1 MECIVNL
8 EDYPINSTSFAQK
21 VREEL
26 QQESIVTLPTFLQP
40 DAIRSLINE
49 SLEHQHLA
57 YFSNSTHNIYFT
69 PNDPSLPPYH
79 SYNRQSLTSRGC
91 TTTDQIP
98 NESILKELYY
108 NPSFQKFLC
117 RTLEVEQLH
126 PHGDPMSSI
135 TVHYGT
141 EGKEL
146 GWHFDSSAFAITLL
160 LQKPEE
166 GGVFE
171 YLPNIRER
179 KNGSNG
185 NDNASNSST
194 RSNKA
199 DSSFLDSLKEGMEEE
214 VQNVLDGKVLPKR
227 ADLNPGT
234 LVIFRG
240 RNSLHRV
247 TKVAGN
253 TTRILV
259 VFAYNEKP
267 GIRLDKERMLKH
279 FGRVC

>member
-1 MECIVNL
+1 VETMECIVNL
-8 EDYPINSTSFAQK
+8 EDYPINSTSFAQEI
-21 VREEL
+21 RQEL
-26 QQESIVTLPTFLQP
+26 QKESIVVLPSFLRP
-40 DAIRSLINE
+40 DVIQSLVKE

-69 PNDPSLPPYH
+69 PTDTSLPPHH
-79 SYNRQSLTSRGC
+79 SHNRQSLTSRGC
-91 TTTDQIP
+91 ATADQIP
-98 NESILKELYY
+98 NDSILKELYY
-108 NPSFQKFLC
+108 NPSFQEFLC
-117 RTLEVEQLH
+117 QTLEVEQLH

-179 KNGSNG
+179 NRNENDGSNG
-185 NDNASNSST
+185 SKSGD
-194 RSNKA
+194 
-199 DSSFLDSLKEGMEEE
+199 SFLDALKEGMEEE
-214 VQNVLDGKVLPKR
+214 VQNVLDGTTSPKC

-259 VFAYNEKP
+259 VFAYNEKS